1 MGLSFMR
8 IDQVVM
14 SGDGFY
20 QSMAYHA
27 YGQLSLSSFVLQCAL
42 CLASIALAYGVR
54 HWALVRLRW
63 QGPWLRHVRSGIQ
76 TMGAAVVTVLF
87 LSTLFWGGQ
96 VLGLS
101 AHDLLVLWKVLALT
115 LWVLAIRVGGWFF
128 RHVLHPHEVLRIF
141 LHLFEW
147 AAVAVVVL
155 TFFGLFQPIT
165 AYIQAIEFSI
175 GEQVFKGA
183 NIVTGVLMGVVA
195 LTVAGQIADVVDRL
209 LQRYARQETIQGNDA
224 LILTRLFSM
233 GIFVLTLVGVLV
245 SSGIDLTTLAAFAG
259 AMGIGLGFGL
269 QEFVVNYVSGLYVLL
284 ERALKVGDYVTIDK
298 ITGRV
303 VQMSSRALV
312 VRDAVGTESL
322 IPNSSVIKG
331 VLQNHTLSND
341 DFRVSFL
348 LKIADVADYP
358 RARELILQSLKNA
371 PRVLPDPAG
380 DVLIASVAAGEVTL
394 ETSFWINDLHNGHKG
409 LISDLM
415 FDICMRFRSEGV
427 LLASEEAEL
436 FASAKALTPK
446 ALGTEWLFR

>member
-1 MGLSFMR
+1 MSLSFMR

-27 YGQLSLSSFVLQCAL
+27 YLNLALPNFVAQCAL
-42 CLASIALAYGVR
+42 CVLSIAAAY
-54 HWALVRLRW
+54 LLRW
-63 QGPWLRHVRSGIQ
+63 RLLRRMAVGGTKFRQLGMAGLQ
-76 TMGAAVVTVLF
+76 TMGPAVFAASCMAAF
-87 LSTLFWGGQ
+87 LGAGLLWGWAA
-96 VLGLS
+96 L
-101 AHDLLVLWKVLALT
+101 DLLVLWKVLSLT
-115 LWVLAIRVGGWFF
+115 LWVLAIRVAGWFF

-141 LHLFEW
+141 LHMIEW
-147 AAVAVVVL
+147 SVVLVAVL

-165 AYIQAIEFSI
+165 TFIQTIEFSI
-175 GEQVFKGA
+175 GEQVFKGV
-183 NIVTGVLMGVVA
+183 NIATGLIMGVVA
-195 LTVAGQIADVVDRL
+195 LTVAGQIADLVARL

-233 GIFVLTLVGVLV
+233 GIFMFTLIGVLV
-245 SSGIDLTTLAAFAG
+245 SSGVDLTTLAAFAG

-269 QEFVVNYVSGLYVLL
+269 QEFVVNFFSGLYVLL

-312 VRDAVGTESL
+312 IRDAVGTESL

-348 LKIADVADYP
+348 LKIGDIADYP
-358 RARELILQSLKNA
+358 LARELILQSLKTS
-371 PRVLPDPAG
+371 PRVLVEPTG
-380 DVLIASVAAGEVTL
+380 EVLIAAVAASEVTL

-409 LISDLM
+409 LVSELL
-415 FDICMRFRSEGV
+415 FDICMRFRAEGV
-427 LLASEEAEL
+427 GLAEEGGVSAT
-436 FASAKALTPK
+436 ASLMNSAPRLN
-446 ALGTEWLFR
+446 

>member
-1 MGLSFMR
+1 MSLSFMR

-27 YGQLSLSSFVLQCAL
+27 YLNLALPNFVVQCTL
-42 CLASIALAYGVR
+42 CLLSIAGAY
-54 HWALVRLRW
+54 LLRW
-63 QGPWLRHVRSGIQ
+63 RLLRRMALGGGQFMRLWMAGLQ
-76 TMGAAVVTVLF
+76 TMGPAVFASTCMAAL
-87 LSTLFWGGQ
+87 LGAGLLWGWTD
-96 VLGLS
+96 L
-101 AHDLLVLWKVLALT
+101 DLLVLWKVLSLT
-115 LWVLAIRVGGWFF
+115 LWVLVIRLAGWFF

-141 LHLFEW
+141 LHMIEW
-147 AAVAVVVL
+147 SVVLVAVL

-165 AYIQAIEFSI
+165 TFIQTIEFSV

-183 NIVTGVLMGVVA
+183 NIATGLIMGVVA
-195 LTVAGQIADVVDRL
+195 LTVAGQIADLVARM
-209 LQRYARQETIQGNDA
+209 LQRYASQETIQGNDA

-233 GIFVLTLVGVLV
+233 GIFTFTLIGVLV
-245 SSGIDLTTLAAFAG
+245 SSGVNLTTLAAFAG

-312 VRDAVGTESL
+312 IRDAVGTESL

-348 LKIADVADYP
+348 LKIGDVADYP
-358 RARELILQSLKNA
+358 RARELILQSLKTS
-371 PRVLPDPAG
+371 PRVLVEPPS
-380 DVLIASVAAGEVTL
+380 DVLIAAVAASEVTL
-394 ETSFWINDLHNGHKG
+394 ETSFWINDLHNGQKG
-409 LISDLM
+409 LVSDLL
-415 FDICMRFRSEGV
+415 FDICMRFRADGV
-427 LLASEEAEL
+427 GLAADGAEA
-436 FASAKALTPK
+436 PK
-446 ALGTEWLFR
+446 PAVMKTAFQLA

>member
-1 MGLSFMR
+1 MWIDRTSMNFMR

-20 QSMAYHA
+20 QSMAFHA
-27 YGQLSLSSFVLQCAL
+27 YQNMGFATFTAQCVL
-42 CLASIALAYGVR
+42 CLVAIVFGYAWVNRASRAASTGTSTAARFFYTGL
-54 HWALVRLRW
+54 
-63 QGPWLRHVRSGIQ
+63 Q
-76 TMGAAVVTVLF
+76 TMGPAVVAAASMLIF
-87 LSTLFWGGQ
+87 LGAGWLG
-96 VLGLS
+96 GLS
-101 AHDLLVLWKVLALT
+101 FLEMLVLWKVLALMW
-115 LWVLAIRVGGWFF
+115 WVLAIRAAGWFF

-141 LHLFEW
+141 LHLMEW
-147 AAVAVVVL
+147 SAVLVVVL

-165 AYIQAIEFSI
+165 SFVTAIEFSI
-175 GEQVFKGA
+175 GEQVFKGG
-183 NIVTGVLMGVVA
+183 NIVTGVLMAVVA
-195 LTVAGQIADVVDRL
+195 LTVAGQIANLVDHL
-209 LQRYARQETIQGNDA
+209 LRRYVRQHTIQGNDA

-245 SSGIDLTTLAAFAG
+245 SSGVDVTTLAAFAG

-269 QEFVVNYVSGLYVLL
+269 QEFVVNFVSGLYVLL

-348 LKIADVADYP
+348 LKIADVTDYP

-380 DVLIASVAAGEVTL
+380 DVLIACVAAGEVTL

-409 LISDLM
+409 LISDLL
-415 FDICMRFRSEGV
+415 FDICMRFRSEA
-427 LLASEEAEL
+427 LPLSAEGAEPL
-436 FASAKALTPK
+436 ASAKHLAL
-446 ALGTEWLFR
+446 

>member
-42 CLASIALAYGVR
+42 CLACIAWGYGVR
-54 HWALVRLRW
+54 HFALVRVRL
-63 QGPWLRHVRSGIQ
+63 QGPWLRHVQSGIQ
-76 TMGAAVVTVLF
+76 TMGAAVVAVLC
-87 LSTLFWGGQ
+87 LSLLFWGGQ
-96 VLGLS
+96 ALGWS

-115 LWVLAIRVGGWFF
+115 LWVLAIRTGGWFF

-141 LHLFEW
+141 LHLIEW
-147 AAVAVVVL
+147 SVVLVTVL
-155 TFFGLFQPIT
+155 TFFGLFQPLIS
-165 AYIQAIEFSI
+165 QVRSIEFSI
-175 GEQVFKGA
+175 GDQVFKGA
-183 NIVTGVLMGVVA
+183 NIVTGVLMGAVA
-195 LTVAGQIADVVDRL
+195 LTVAGQIADLVDRL
-209 LQRYARQETIQGNDA
+209 LHRYARQQTIQANDA
-224 LILTRLFSM
+224 LILNRLFSM
-233 GIFVLTLVGVLV
+233 GIFVFTLVGVLV
-245 SSGIDLTTLAAFAG
+245 SSGVDLTTLAAFAG

-269 QEFVVNYVSGLYVLL
+269 QEFVVNFVSGVYVLI
-284 ERALKVGDYVTIDK
+284 ERALKVGDYVTINQ

-303 VQMSSRALV
+303 VQLSSRAVV
-312 VRDAVGTESL
+312 VRDSVGTESL

-358 RARELILQSLKNA
+358 RARELILQSLKTS
-371 PRVLPDPAG
+371 PRVLVDPPG
-380 DVLIASVAAGEVTL
+380 DVLITVVAASEVTL

-427 LLASEEAEL
+427 LLASEGAEPL
-436 FASAKALTPK
+436 APAKALGHK
-446 ALGTEWLFR
+446 SAAVLA

>member
-1 MGLSFMR
+1 
-8 IDQVVM
+8 M

-27 YGQLSLSSFVLQCAL
+27 YLNLALPNFVVQCTL
-42 CLASIALAYGVR
+42 CLLSIAGAY
-54 HWALVRLRW
+54 LLRW
-63 QGPWLRHVRSGIQ
+63 RLLRRMALGGGQFMRLWMAGLQ
-76 TMGAAVVTVLF
+76 TMGPAVFASTCMAAL
-87 LSTLFWGGQ
+87 LGAGLLWGWTD
-96 VLGLS
+96 L
-101 AHDLLVLWKVLALT
+101 DLLVLWKVLSLT
-115 LWVLAIRVGGWFF
+115 LWVLVIRLAGWFF

-141 LHLFEW
+141 LHMIEW
-147 AAVAVVVL
+147 SVVLVAVL

-165 AYIQAIEFSI
+165 TFIQTIEFSV

-183 NIVTGVLMGVVA
+183 NIATGLIMGVVA
-195 LTVAGQIADVVDRL
+195 LTVAGQIADLVARM
-209 LQRYARQETIQGNDA
+209 LQRYASQETIQGNDA

-233 GIFVLTLVGVLV
+233 GIFTFTLIGVLV
-245 SSGIDLTTLAAFAG
+245 SSGVNLTTLAAFAG

-312 VRDAVGTESL
+312 IRDAVGTESL

-348 LKIADVADYP
+348 LKIGDVADYP
-358 RARELILQSLKNA
+358 RARELILQSLKTS
-371 PRVLPDPAG
+371 PRVLVEPPS
-380 DVLIASVAAGEVTL
+380 DVLIAAVAASEVTL
-394 ETSFWINDLHNGHKG
+394 ETSFWINDLHNGQKG
-409 LISDLM
+409 LVSDLL
-415 FDICMRFRSEGV
+415 FDICMRFRADGV
-427 LLASEEAEL
+427 GLAADGAEA
-436 FASAKALTPK
+436 PK
-446 ALGTEWLFR
+446 PAVMKTAFQLA

>member
-1 MGLSFMR
+1 MAMNFMK

-14 SGDGFY
+14 SGDGFF

-27 YGQLSLSSFVLQCAL
+27 YQSLPLGSFSLQCLL
-42 CLASIALAYGVR
+42 CVLSIATGYAVR
-54 HWALVRLRW
+54 PWVLVRLTVR
-63 QGPWLRHVRSGIQ
+63 GPWSVYGYHAVQVMGPAVVAVWCLSSLF
-76 TMGAAVVTVLF
+76 GAAWLY
-87 LSTLFWGGQ
+87 
-96 VLGLS
+96 GLN
-101 AHDLLVLWKVLALT
+101 AHELMVLWKVLSLT
-115 LWVLAIRVGGWFF
+115 LWVLVIRSAGWFF
-128 RHVLHPHEVLRIF
+128 RYVLHPHEVLRIF
-141 LHLFEW
+141 LHLIEW
-147 AAVAVVVL
+147 AAVVVAVL
-155 TFFGLFQPIT
+155 TFFGLFQPLISH
-165 AYIQAIEFSI
+165 IQAIEFSI

-233 GIFVLTLVGVLV
+233 GIFVFTLVGVLV

-427 LLASEEAEL
+427 LLASEGVEPLAATKPHTSKTAAVL
-436 FASAKALTPK
+436 S
-446 ALGTEWLFR
+446 

>member
-1 MGLSFMR
+1 MSLSFMR

-27 YGQLSLSSFVLQCAL
+27 YLHLALPNFVAQCTL
-42 CLASIALAYGVR
+42 CVLSIAAAY
-54 HWALVRLRW
+54 LLRW
-63 QGPWLRHVRSGIQ
+63 RLLLRMPVGGTKFRQLGMAGLQ
-76 TMGAAVVTVLF
+76 TMGPAVFASTCMAALLGAGLLWGWTVL
-87 LSTLFWGGQ
+87 
-96 VLGLS
+96 
-101 AHDLLVLWKVLALT
+101 DLLVLWKVLSLT
-115 LWVLAIRVGGWFF
+115 LWVLAIRVAGWFF

-141 LHLFEW
+141 LHMIEW
-147 AAVAVVVL
+147 SVVLVAVL
-155 TFFGLFQPIT
+155 TFLGLFQPIT
-165 AYIQAIEFSI
+165 AFIQTIEFAV
-175 GEQVFKGA
+175 GEQVFKGV
-183 NIVTGVLMGVVA
+183 NIATGLIMGVVA
-195 LTVAGQIADVVDRL
+195 LTVAGQIADLVARL

-233 GIFVLTLVGVLV
+233 GIFTFTLIGVLV
-245 SSGIDLTTLAAFAG
+245 SSGVNLTTLAAFAG

-269 QEFVVNYVSGLYVLL
+269 QEFVVNYFSGLYVLL

-312 VRDAVGTESL
+312 IRDAVGTESL

-348 LKIADVADYP
+348 LKIGDVADYP
-358 RARELILQSLKNA
+358 VARELILQSLKTS
-371 PRVLPDPAG
+371 PRVLVDPPS
-380 DVLIASVAAGEVTL
+380 DVLIAAVAASEVTL

-409 LISDLM
+409 LVSELL
-415 FDICMRFRSEGV
+415 FDICMRFRAEGV
-427 LLASEEAEL
+427 GLAEEGGVSAT
-436 FASAKALTPK
+436 ASLMNSAPRLN
-446 ALGTEWLFR
+446 

>member
-1 MGLSFMR
+1 MSLSFMR

-27 YGQLSLSSFVLQCAL
+27 YLNLALPNFVAQCAL
-42 CLASIALAYGVR
+42 CVLSIAAAY
-54 HWALVRLRW
+54 LLRW
-63 QGPWLRHVRSGIQ
+63 RLLRRMAVGGTKFRQLGMAGLQ
-76 TMGAAVVTVLF
+76 TMGPAVFAASCMAAF
-87 LSTLFWGGQ
+87 LGAGLLWGWAA
-96 VLGLS
+96 L
-101 AHDLLVLWKVLALT
+101 DLLVLWKVLSLT
-115 LWVLAIRVGGWFF
+115 LWVLAIRVAGWFF

-141 LHLFEW
+141 LHMIEW
-147 AAVAVVVL
+147 SVVLVAVL

-165 AYIQAIEFSI
+165 TFIQTIEFSI
-175 GEQVFKGA
+175 GEQVFKGV
-183 NIVTGVLMGVVA
+183 NIATGLIMGVVA
-195 LTVAGQIADVVDRL
+195 LTVAGQIADLVARL

-233 GIFVLTLVGVLV
+233 GIFMFTLIGVLV
-245 SSGIDLTTLAAFAG
+245 SSGVDLTTLAAFAG

-269 QEFVVNYVSGLYVLL
+269 QEFVVNFFSGLYVLL

-312 VRDAVGTESL
+312 IRDAVGTESL

-348 LKIADVADYP
+348 LKIGDIADYP
-358 RARELILQSLKNA
+358 LARELILQSLITS
-371 PRVLPDPAG
+371 PRVLVEPTG
-380 DVLIASVAAGEVTL
+380 EVLIAAVAASEVTL

-409 LISDLM
+409 LVSELL
-415 FDICMRFRSEGV
+415 FDICMRFRAEGV
-427 LLASEEAEL
+427 GLAAEGGVSAT
-436 FASAKALTPK
+436 ASLMNSAPRLN
-446 ALGTEWLFR
+446 

>member
-1 MGLSFMR
+1 MSLSFMR

-27 YGQLSLSSFVLQCAL
+27 YLNLALPNFVAQCAL
-42 CLASIALAYGVR
+42 CVLSIAAAY
-54 HWALVRLRW
+54 LLRW
-63 QGPWLRHVRSGIQ
+63 RLLRRMAVGGTKFRQLGMAGLQ
-76 TMGAAVVTVLF
+76 TMGPAVFAA
-87 LSTLFWGGQ
+87 SCRAAFWGA
-96 VLGLS
+96 GLLWGW
-101 AHDLLVLWKVLALT
+101 AALDLLVLWKVLSLT
-115 LWVLAIRVGGWFF
+115 LWVLAIRVAGWFF

-141 LHLFEW
+141 LHMIEW
-147 AAVAVVVL
+147 SVVLVAVL

-165 AYIQAIEFSI
+165 TFIQTIEFSI
-175 GEQVFKGA
+175 GEQVFKGV
-183 NIVTGVLMGVVA
+183 NIATGLIMGVVA
-195 LTVAGQIADVVDRL
+195 LTVAGQIADLVARL

-233 GIFVLTLVGVLV
+233 GIFMFTLIGVLV
-245 SSGIDLTTLAAFAG
+245 SSGVDLTTLAAFAG

-269 QEFVVNYVSGLYVLL
+269 QEFVVNFFSGLYVLL

-312 VRDAVGTESL
+312 IRDAVGTESL

-348 LKIADVADYP
+348 LKIGDIADYP
-358 RARELILQSLKNA
+358 LARELILQSLKTS
-371 PRVLPDPAG
+371 PRVLVEPTG
-380 DVLIASVAAGEVTL
+380 EVLIAAVAASEVTL

-409 LISDLM
+409 LVSELL
-415 FDICMRFRSEGV
+415 FDICMRFRAEGV
-427 LLASEEAEL
+427 GLAAEGGVSAT
-436 FASAKALTPK
+436 ASLMNSAPRLN
-446 ALGTEWLFR
+446 

>member
-1 MGLSFMR
+1 MSLSFMR

-27 YGQLSLSSFVLQCAL
+27 YLNLALPNFVAQCAL
-42 CLASIALAYGVR
+42 CVLSIAAAY
-54 HWALVRLRW
+54 LLRW
-63 QGPWLRHVRSGIQ
+63 RLLRRMAVGGTKFRQLGMAGLQ
-76 TMGAAVVTVLF
+76 TMGPAVFAASCMAAF
-87 LSTLFWGGQ
+87 LGAGLLWGWAA
-96 VLGLS
+96 L
-101 AHDLLVLWKVLALT
+101 DLLVLWKVLSLT
-115 LWVLAIRVGGWFF
+115 LWVLAIRVAGWFF

-141 LHLFEW
+141 LHMIEW
-147 AAVAVVVL
+147 SVVLVAVL

-165 AYIQAIEFSI
+165 AFIQTIEFSI
-175 GEQVFKGA
+175 GEQVFKGV
-183 NIVTGVLMGVVA
+183 NIATGLIMGVVA
-195 LTVAGQIADVVDRL
+195 LTVAGQIADLVARL

-233 GIFVLTLVGVLV
+233 GIFMFTLIGVLV
-245 SSGIDLTTLAAFAG
+245 SSGVDLTTLAAFAG

-269 QEFVVNYVSGLYVLL
+269 QEFVVNFFSGLYVLL

-312 VRDAVGTESL
+312 IRDAVGTESL

-348 LKIADVADYP
+348 LKIGDIADYP
-358 RARELILQSLKNA
+358 LARELILQSLKTS
-371 PRVLPDPAG
+371 PRVLVEPTG
-380 DVLIASVAAGEVTL
+380 EVLIAAVAASEVTL

-409 LISDLM
+409 LVSELL
-415 FDICMRFRSEGV
+415 FDICMRFRAEGV
-427 LLASEEAEL
+427 GLAAEGGVSAT
-436 FASAKALTPK
+436 ASLMNSAPRLN
-446 ALGTEWLFR
+446 

>member
-1 MGLSFMR
+1 MSLSFMR

-27 YGQLSLSSFVLQCAL
+27 YLNLALPNFVAQCAL
-42 CLASIALAYGVR
+42 CVLSIAAAY
-54 HWALVRLRW
+54 LLRW
-63 QGPWLRHVRSGIQ
+63 RLLRRMAVGGTKFRQLGMAGLQ
-76 TMGAAVVTVLF
+76 TMGPAVFAASCMAAF
-87 LSTLFWGGQ
+87 LGAGLLWGWAA
-96 VLGLS
+96 L
-101 AHDLLVLWKVLALT
+101 DLLVLWKVLSLT
-115 LWVLAIRVGGWFF
+115 LWVLAIRVAGWFF

-141 LHLFEW
+141 LHMIEW
-147 AAVAVVVL
+147 SVVLVAVL

-165 AYIQAIEFSI
+165 TFIQTIEFSI
-175 GEQVFKGA
+175 GEQVFKGV
-183 NIVTGVLMGVVA
+183 NIATGLIMGVVA
-195 LTVAGQIADVVDRL
+195 LTVAGQIADLVARL

-233 GIFVLTLVGVLV
+233 GIFMFTLIGVLV
-245 SSGIDLTTLAAFAG
+245 SSGVDLTTLAAFAG

-269 QEFVVNYVSGLYVLL
+269 QEFVINFFSGLYVLL

-312 VRDAVGTESL
+312 IRDAVGTESL

-348 LKIADVADYP
+348 LKIGDIADYP
-358 RARELILQSLKNA
+358 LARELILQSLKTS
-371 PRVLPDPAG
+371 PRVLVEPTG
-380 DVLIASVAAGEVTL
+380 EVLIAAVAASEVTL

-409 LISDLM
+409 LVSELL
-415 FDICMRFRSEGV
+415 FDICMRFRAEGV
-427 LLASEEAEL
+427 GLAAEGGVSAT
-436 FASAKALTPK
+436 ASLMNSAPRLN
-446 ALGTEWLFR
+446 